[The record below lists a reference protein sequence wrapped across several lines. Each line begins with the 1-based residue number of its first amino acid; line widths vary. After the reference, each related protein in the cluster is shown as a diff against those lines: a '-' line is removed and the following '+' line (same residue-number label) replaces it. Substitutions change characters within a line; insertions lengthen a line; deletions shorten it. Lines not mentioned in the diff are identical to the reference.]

1 MGRLLIMNVLKN
13 NWINSVWGHNLNASH
28 IDRTKYIKFIILF
41 GVIFTLLQI
50 SDLILTHLALK
61 NPEIKELNPLYGKDW
76 FVPVKLTMVFLI
88 MFTMSHIPENSHRFA
103 KNTMAGLIFM
113 YVFINLNN
121 LYFLLVS

>member
-1 MGRLLIMNVLKN
+1 MTVLKN
-13 NWINSVWGHNLNASH
+13 DWINTVREYYFKAGHH
-28 IDRTKYIKFIILF
+28 DRSRYIKFIILF
-41 GVIFTLLQI
+41 GLIFTFLQI
-50 SDLILTHLALK
+50 SDLILTYYALK
-61 NPEIKELNPLYGKDW
+61 NPDIKEVNPFYGQDW

-88 MFTMSHIPENSHRFA
+88 MYTMYHIPENSHRLA